1 MHGSKMREEKA
12 KTKQKI
18 RNGSRG
24 RWRSDV
30 AARIVR
36 AFEVG
41 VRINLGLAVV
51 AVVACGGSTSGTST
65 VARASSNT
73 SAGNKAIARELI
85 RNEYARWDN
94 ATQFQCLDD
103 LWQAESHWNHHARNK
118 RTGACGIP
126 QAYPCNK
133 MSDWGKV
140 YGVDHRTNPW
150 PQIAWGLRYIDK
162 RYGTPC
168 KAWRKFK
175 RGGGY

>member
-1 MHGSKMREEKA
+1 MRDERGEA
-12 KTKQKI
+12 KLTT
-18 RNGSRG
+18 RDASRG

-30 AARIVR
+30 TVWIVG
-36 AFEVG
+36 ALEVG
-41 VRINLGLAVV
+41 VRINLSLVLV
-51 AVVACGGSTSGTST
+51 AILACGGSTSGTST
-65 VARASSNT
+65 VAQASSNT
-73 SAGNKAIARELI
+73 SAENRAIARELI

-103 LWQAESHWNHHARNK
+103 LWQAESHWNHRARNK

-133 MSDWGKV
+133 MSELGKA
-140 YGVDHRTNPW
+140 YGVDYRANPW
-150 PQIAWGLRYIDK
+150 PQIAWGLRYIHK